1 MGILETE
8 CERAGSAKDL
18 ILDILSDEDSCIS
31 FPGQLIETL
40 MYNWKYLLVLV
51 RFTSNVVILNS
62 QRTTKACFMLIVFTL
77 LIC

>member
-18 ILDILSDEDSCIS
+18 ILDILSDKDSCIS

-40 MYNWKYLLVLV
+40 MYN
-51 RFTSNVVILNS
+51 
-62 QRTTKACFMLIVFTL
+62 
-77 LIC
+77 